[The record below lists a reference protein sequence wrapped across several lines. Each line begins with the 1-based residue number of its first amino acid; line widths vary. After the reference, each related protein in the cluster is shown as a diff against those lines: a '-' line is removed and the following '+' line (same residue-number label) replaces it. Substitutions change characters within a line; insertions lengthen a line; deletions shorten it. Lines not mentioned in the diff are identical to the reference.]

1 MASRQRSR
9 SLCYN
14 IPHCMPMV
22 SMLLWECQ
30 LEVLL
35 ITCVSLWPRVGNPEV
50 SAASRRLS
58 RIRLPYHLRLP
69 GGGDA
74 FHGDVGLAIITT
86 VPYGRPAIAHSRS
99 IHTHDHP
106 PFTRSSVCD
115 VYDVLR
121 NISCKYHMNILKLCS
136 EVAAIFP
143 PTSIPNITT
152 PCKIEISRKF
162 ANHSQIAAQS
172 LDKRFRD
179 HVIYTKER
187 FILHRIARNS
197 CGDLHSL
204 VIPGYC
210 GAEGQPH
217 GER

>member
-35 ITCVSLWPRVGNPEV
+35 ISCVGLWPRVGNREV

-74 FHGDVGLAIITT
+74 FHGDVGLAIIAT
-86 VPYGRPAIAHSRS
+86 VPYGRPTIAHSRS

-106 PFTRSSVCD
+106 LSRAQSVC
-115 VYDVLR
+115 DVLR
-121 NISCKYHMNILKLCS
+121 NISCKYHMSMLKLHH
-136 EVAAIFP
+136 EVSAIFS
-143 PTSIPNITT
+143 PTSIPNNTT
-152 PCKIEISRKF
+152 PCKIEISHEF
-162 ANHSQIAAQS
+162 ANLSQIAAQS

-179 HVIYTKER
+179 HVIYTKAR

-204 VIPGYC
+204 MISGYC
-210 GAEGQPH
+210 GAEEQPH